1 MSKDQHAALSK
12 FLSYVLRHQPQAIG
26 LQLDMQGWAVID
38 ELLACAVRH
47 GTALSHEQLLQIVAE
62 SDKQRFAISADGL
75 FIRANQGHSLAIEL
89 ALTAQTPP
97 ALLFHG
103 TASRFLA
110 AILQQGLQKG
120 QRHHVHLT
128 ADQATALSVGQR
140 YGSPVLLRIDTT
152 AMRAQG
158 AKFYLTANG
167 VWLTDEVAP
176 EFLTVQPLEQ
186 AVVMLS

>member
-128 ADQATALSVGQR
+128 ADQATALAVGQR

-176 EFLTVQPLEQ
+176 EFLTVQPLEL

>member
-128 ADQATALSVGQR
+128 ADQATALAVGQR